1 MEETAIIGRIQE
13 KQKILDCLSD
23 KILTQDFIIL
33 AIYGMGGI
41 GKTILAQLVLND
53 KKFKE
58 FYPVWVYVSQV
69 FDLDKIESSIISQLS
84 KREPNMTDL
93 EMVPPNMNIIMV
105 LDDLWEN
112 DGFKLDSLKL
122 KLKVGNGAK
131 VIILVTTRDKT
142 IAMRFSN
149 VEPYKLEPLT
159 DDMCWKIIKQ
169 KSAFEGRGD
178 RECLEH
184 IGKEIARKCGG
195 VALAA
200 QSLGYILHSK
210 RADEWESVRDSNI
223 WNESTSEDT
232 SSPHHM
238 LASLKLSYLTMK
250 PCLKICFGYCAM
262 FPKGQRIV
270 KDDLI
275 CQWIC
280 LDLIETSKVY
290 SSKQLGEIYVNQ
302 LLGMSFL
309 QHPES
314 VSYLIL
320 LQMDSSIIFTLIYGV
335 VLW

>member
-1 MEETAIIGRIQE
+1 MKMTLETIEVFLKDAERRSIREESVRLWLRRLKNVMYNI
-13 KQKILDCLSD
+13 SD
-23 KILTQDFIIL
+23 MIDGFEAETTRK
-33 AIYGMGGI
+33 
-41 GKTILAQLVLND
+41 
-53 KKFKE
+53 
-58 FYPVWVYVSQV
+58 V

-122 KLKVGNGAK
+122 KLKVGNRAK

-149 VEPYKLEPLT
+149 VETYKLEPLT

-169 KSAFEGRGD
+169 KRAFEGRGD

-200 QSLGYILHSK
+200 QSLGHILHSK

-314 VSYLIL
+314 VERFEKLNEMFRI
-320 LQMDSSIIFTLIYGV
+320 
-335 VLW
+335 